1 MLRLTVSTEEY
12 IQLGDNIKIAFLG
25 GSKNHLKI
33 MIDAPKEVKIARGK
47 TIAREATTPEERSK
61 LPKYYAAPDTK
72 EGKAALNKWLEIKKE
87 AETEGKL

>member
-12 IQLGDNIKIAFLG
+12 IQINENVRIALLG

-47 TIAREATTPEERSK
+47 TIERQAEGTEEIKK
-61 LPKYYAAPDTK
+61 LPKYYAEPKTQ
-72 EGKAALNKWLEIKKE
+72 EEKAALNQWLEIKRE
-87 AETEGKL
+87 E